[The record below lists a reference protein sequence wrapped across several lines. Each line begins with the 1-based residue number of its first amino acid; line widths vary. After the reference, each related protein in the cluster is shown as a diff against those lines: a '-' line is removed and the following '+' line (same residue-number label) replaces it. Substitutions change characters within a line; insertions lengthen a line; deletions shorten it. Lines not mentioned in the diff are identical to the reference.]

1 MQSET
6 PYIYFSEFGLPIT
19 YTPRGNCSTAT
30 TILAIIEVDES
41 KKIASESDRARYHLV
56 AQLTVRQIDG
66 PFNIGDT
73 FTFSP
78 SPLANE
84 PAIDW
89 KLAGSS
95 NTYLADGTQVL
106 QLMSYQTF
114 EVGKFRRNN

>member
-1 MQSET
+1 MQSEIS
-6 PYIYFSEFGLPIT
+6 YIYFSEFGIPVT
-19 YTPRGNCSTAT
+19 YTPTGNCSEPM
-30 TILAIIEVDES
+30 TILAVIDVDET
-41 KKIASESDRARYHLV
+41 KKVITETDRQRYHKV

-66 PFNIGDT
+66 PFSIGDT

-89 KLAGSS
+89 KLSGSS

-106 QLMSYQTF
+106 QVMSKQPF
-114 EVGKFRRNN
+114 EIGKFRRDA